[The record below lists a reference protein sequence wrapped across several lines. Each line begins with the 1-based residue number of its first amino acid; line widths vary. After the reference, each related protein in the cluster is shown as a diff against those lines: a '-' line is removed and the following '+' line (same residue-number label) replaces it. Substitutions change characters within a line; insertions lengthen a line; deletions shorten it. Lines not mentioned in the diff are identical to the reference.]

1 MFGNGAL
8 PLGRVT
14 RLSEINASLES
25 IEKSWIA
32 SACNRGSHRSPPP
45 HQWMRK
51 HAMSSF
57 TRRCQWRSTEG
68 TRLHFSLLC
77 HLVDQVSGSGS
88 ILSSNC
94 ATACGGLFLRS
105 RPTSTGCGRVNGQ
118 SGHFRPGAMIVVR
131 SRMAANEWPKNIPA
145 AVHLTPKAVL
155 RAPGPGSHEQ
165 SLNGQLPM
173 YNQILARNCE
183 GRPRGHPVQ

>member
-1 MFGNGAL
+1 MDAKEACDVELHEAMPVAL
-8 PLGRVT
+8 HRGHW
-14 RLSEINASLES
+14 SSLF
-25 IEKSWIA
+25 
-32 SACNRGSHRSPPP
+32 P
-45 HQWMRK
+45 
-51 HAMSSF
+51 
-57 TRRCQWRSTEG
+57 
-68 TRLHFSLLC
+68 LC
-77 HLVDQVSGSGS
+77 HLVHQVSGSGS

-94 ATACGGLFLRS
+94 ATAYGGLFLRS

-165 SLNGQLPM
+165 SLQGQLTKSS
-173 YNQILARNCE
+173 QILTRNCE
-183 GRPRGHPVQ
+183 GRPRGHR